1 MKEQAFEKVQ
11 NLSLSAFHFAVKHQ
25 AKLKKSF
32 PKKGALRAACTAS
45 HRFHFLKWLMMRSS
59 VTFSAAN
66 TLYVVGGVCPT
77 TYNVFASDHQSTRG
91 GWWLA
96 MASQL
101 HFLKEKNRVSL
112 LFCYHKLNNKL
123 MSTLKNISQPKNLYI
138 YYNKYYNKSIL
149 AFC

>member
-59 VTFSAAN
+59 VTFSAFSAAN
-66 TLYVVGGVCPT
+66 TLYDMWYVWLVGCPT
-77 TYNVFASDHQSTRG
+77 TYNVFAIRPPVEHQR
-91 GWWLA
+91 WLVVGDGEPIA
-96 MASQL
+96 
-101 HFLKEKNRVSL
+101 FFKREKQSLSSL
-112 LFCYHKLNNKL
+112 LL
-123 MSTLKNISQPKNLYI
+123 SQT
-138 YYNKYYNKSIL
+138 
-149 AFC
+149 